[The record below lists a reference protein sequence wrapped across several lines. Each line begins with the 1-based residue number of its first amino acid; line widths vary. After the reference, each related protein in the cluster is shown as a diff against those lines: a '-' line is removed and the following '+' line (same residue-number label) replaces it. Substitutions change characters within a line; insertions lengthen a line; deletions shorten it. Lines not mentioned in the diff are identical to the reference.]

1 MTINHSYFFSLAFH
15 LAEKNL
21 GQTGLNP
28 SVGSIVVKNNTVISS
43 GVTSINGRPH
53 AEFNALNKTKNCKG
67 ATLYTSLEPC
77 THKGKTPPC
86 TNIIIKKKIKNVYY
100 AFEDP
105 DKRTHKK
112 AKKILDKKGIRSKL
126 IKSKKYINFYKSYF
140 INKKFNIPFISA
152 KIALSKDYFT
162 INKKNKWI
170 TDYSS
175 RKITHLIRYQ
185 NDGIISTS
193 KTINHDNAQLNCRI
207 EGLNNYKPDLFII
220 DLNLKLKKNLL
231 LKKILKKRK
240 TYLITHQTNFKKA
253 QYFSNQ
259 GFKIILIDSLKSKND
274 LIFLYK
280 KIYKMGYSRVLVEAG
295 LTFLN
300 TLIKNKLINVLYMF
314 KNNNE
319 LKKNGKNNDTIKYLK
334 NIYPNQISINLKND
348 KLYKKE
354 FKNV

>member
-1 MTINHSYFFSLAFH
+1 MTINHSYFFNLAFQ

-28 SVGSIVVKNNTVISS
+28 SVGSIVVKNNAVISS

-53 AEFNALNKTKNCKG
+53 AEFNALNKIKKCEG

-77 THKGKTPPC
+77 THEGKTPPC

-105 DKRTHKK
+105 DKRTNKK
-112 AKKILDKKGIRSKL
+112 AKKILKKKGIKSKL
-126 IKSKKYINFYKSYF
+126 IKSKKYISFYKSYL

-170 TDYSS
+170 TGCRS
-175 RKITHLIRYQ
+175 RKISHLIRSQ
-185 NDGIISTS
+185 HDGIISTS
-193 KTINHDNAQLNCRI
+193 KSINQDNAQLNCRI
-207 EGLNNYKPDLFII
+207 EGLNNYKPDLFIV

-240 TYLITHQTNFKKA
+240 TYLVTYQTNFKKV
-253 QYFSNQ
+253 QFFKKQ

-274 LIFLYK
+274 LISLYK
-280 KIYKMGYSRVLVEAG
+280 KIYKMGYSRVLVESG

-300 TLIKNKLINVLYMF
+300 SLIKNKLINDLYMF
-314 KNNNE
+314 KSNNK
-319 LKKNGKNNDTIKYLK
+319 LKKNGKNNDTINYLK
-334 NIYPNQISINLKND
+334 NIYPKQISINLKND